1 MRHPSSPTW
10 LSCPS
15 MCLLSPSFSSA
26 SSSSRTPG
34 ENSPISTNS
43 FTWVRPT
50 CPRLGLKRRPTEMAR
65 GYEPEEFI
73 GPREVSEERESKAQ
87 QTSCNEE
94 SRDQVREEPAQGAGS
109 HTDPGAICS
118 PELRQVYEIRGRTYR
133 LRTSEI
139 TTMVEVGKFRTIAQE
154 DLTEFAYGSDK
165 GRMRPDVENLIRQGL
180 VQMKSIPHEEKGSR
194 QLLTL
199 TKSGHRFLTE
209 NRIAARNQALYFGF
223 AKPREAHHDADL
235 YRLYHELAKLGPDR
249 ASAES
254 KRTVAERQGLQVV
267 RGKIPLP
274 DVRIEYDT
282 PDGERARVNI
292 ELATSHYRGRHL
304 AEKVRAGFS
313 IYAHSSDLSN
323 LRRVLDQRELTAEI
337 LSL

>member
-1 MRHPSSPTW
+1 
-10 LSCPS
+10 
-15 MCLLSPSFSSA
+15 
-26 SSSSRTPG
+26 
-34 ENSPISTNS
+34 
-43 FTWVRPT
+43 
-50 CPRLGLKRRPTEMAR
+50 MAR

-109 HTDPGAICS
+109 HTDPGAIRC

-139 TTMVEVGKFRTIAQE
+139 TTMVEVGKFRAIAQE
-154 DLTEFAYGSDK
+154 DLTEFGYGSDK

-209 NRIAARNQALYFGF
+209 NRIAGRDQALYFGF

-235 YRLYHELAKLGPDR
+235 YRLYQKAADKIERGGGRNLRVVLDYEMKKRVYHELAKLGPDR
-249 ASAES
+249 ASPES

-282 PDGERARVNI
+282 PDGERARVDI

-313 IYAHSSDLSN
+313 IYAHASDVSN

>member
-1 MRHPSSPTW
+1 MS
-10 LSCPS
+10 
-15 MCLLSPSFSSA
+15 
-26 SSSSRTPG
+26 
-34 ENSPISTNS
+34 
-43 FTWVRPT
+43 
-50 CPRLGLKRRPTEMAR
+50 R

-73 GPREVSEERESKAQ
+73 GSRQVTEERERKAQ
-87 QTSCNEE
+87 QP
-94 SRDQVREEPAQGAGS
+94 SRNDGPLDHLREERAERTSS
-109 HTDPGAICS
+109 HSDPGAARS
-118 PELRQVYEIRGRTYR
+118 PEPRQVYEIRGRTYR

-139 TTMVEVGKFRTIAQE
+139 ATMVEVGKFRVIAQE

-165 GRMRPDVENLIRQGL
+165 GRMRPDVENLVRQGL

-209 NRIAARNQALYFGF
+209 NRIAGKDQALYFGF

-235 YRLYHELAKLGPDR
+235 YRLYQKAADKIERGGGRNLRVVLDYELKKRVYHDLAKLGPDR

-254 KRTVAERQGLQVV
+254 KRTVAERHELQVV

-274 DVRIEYDT
+274 DMRIEYDT
-282 PDGERARVNI
+282 PDGERARVDI

-313 IYAHSSDLSN
+313 IYAHADDVSN
-323 LRRVLDQRELTAEI
+323 LRRVLNQRELTAEI

>member
-1 MRHPSSPTW
+1 
-10 LSCPS
+10 
-15 MCLLSPSFSSA
+15 
-26 SSSSRTPG
+26 
-34 ENSPISTNS
+34 
-43 FTWVRPT
+43 
-50 CPRLGLKRRPTEMAR
+50 MAR
-65 GYEPEEFI
+65 GHEPEEFI
-73 GPREVSEERESKAQ
+73 GTREVSEEREGKAQ
-87 QTSCNEE
+87 QPSRNDE
-94 SRDQVREEPAQGAGS
+94 SRDQVREERAQGVGS
-109 HTDPGAICS
+109 HTDPDVARS

-139 TTMVEVGKFRTIAQE
+139 ATMVEVGKFRSIAQE
-154 DLTEFAYGSDK
+154 DLTEFAYGTDK
-165 GRMRPDVENLIRQGL
+165 GRMKPDVENLIRQGL

-199 TKSGHRFLTE
+199 TKAGHRFLTG
-209 NRIAARNQALYFGF
+209 NRIAGRDQALYFGF
-223 AKPREAHHDADL
+223 AKPRAAHHNADL
-235 YRLYHELAKLGPDR
+235 YRLYQKAADKIERGGGRNLRVVLDYELKKRVYHELAKLGPDR

-254 KRTVAERQGLQVV
+254 KRTVAERHGLQVV

-274 DVRIEYDT
+274 DVRIEYQT
-282 PDGERARVNI
+282 PDREHARVDL

-313 IYAHSSDLSN
+313 IYAHASDVSN